1 MNKSKCL
8 ASLAV
13 FRELYDSKKDVYEII
28 GEFLREIIIS
38 NGKNRF
44 DLTEITL
51 LLNDTFDFI
60 IPEAVVKTA
69 LKRLKFLKR
78 KNSLYLV
85 HNRTHLRSKTN
96 ISEKHLE
103 IKKNNDDIID
113 KLFEYVENEHSIS
126 KNNRHKIIHA
136 FCNFLLD
143 ESIVEEYS
151 EYISAFIV
159 KNKADT
165 QFTKQLDTIKEGV
178 VLYSGIK
185 YTSNINNFGNWKTTL
200 TIFLDME
207 ILFHFAG
214 FNGEIYKQ
222 SFGDFHSFVKQINHT
237 SRKSLG
243 KDLIY
248 LKFFKEIK
256 IKIDAFFE
264 KAINIFE
271 KHGLQ
276 DPQNTAMNSIL
287 DGCKSTS
294 DIITKKSN
302 FFHLLQNNSILEDN
316 YDDYFTTS
324 NHNYNIED
332 KQIIDDLSETIEKDD
347 IKYNLTYLNYINILR
362 KNNSKK
368 HFDNIGYILLTGNS
382 TSLTIAWNKY
392 IKENGSIPLST
403 NLDYLTNK
411 FWFRLSRGFGS
422 DCYPKTF
429 GVITKA
435 QIVLSSRLYKS
446 VGKKFDE
453 LQIELKSGKLTEEQA
468 LSVIYEL
475 RIRTKKPEEID
486 SDDLLIIEEMNNSD
500 LQQYSK
506 EHELLKTNFSKQKY
520 ENEKL
525 KEDLKLNEKKLD
537 QYREEI
543 NSYKKIVHELKDV
556 VETFS
561 QRDNEKRKKI
571 QRIKNFLFNFII
583 TLVLFIITYAVVT
596 FLGNIF
602 LGAIIGVISS
612 VITLL
617 MFFGIDYR
625 SIKILYNKNNG

>member
-602 LGAIIGVISS
+602 WGAIIGVISS